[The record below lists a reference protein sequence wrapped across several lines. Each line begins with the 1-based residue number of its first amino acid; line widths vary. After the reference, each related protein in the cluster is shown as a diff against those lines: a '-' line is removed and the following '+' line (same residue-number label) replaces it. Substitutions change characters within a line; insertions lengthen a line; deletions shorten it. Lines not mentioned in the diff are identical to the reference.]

1 MSLRYLDVLSKH
13 VQGLG
18 STNLGSKIITLRDSC
33 VIETVKAYDISNFF
47 PKTKL
52 VFLGMMNKY
61 QIK

>member
-33 VIETVKAYDISNFF
+33 VIETVKAYDISN
-47 PKTKL
+47 
-52 VFLGMMNKY
+52 
-61 QIK
+61 